1 MATVYLITSSPF
13 TSSRFTIHPITS
25 LPHHDSPHHLI
36 TIYLITVHPITKTDL
51 AEIQPL
57 RGWRYNATLSQNID
71 DYVSPLFDVVSARQ
85 REALYRNPLNS
96 IHLSVPRGEDA
107 AGEALRRLQEW
118 QQAGVLRQ
126 DELPG
131 IYAYYQYFRLPGS
144 AREYCRK
151 GFMCHIRAYDWAE
164 DVVLRHENT
173 LPAAVNDRAELLA
186 RTEFQTSATHGLYRD
201 ADFELEQ
208 FMDEAMQNPLYQ
220 TEEDYQGARDVL
232 AVIQDAAVIKRF
244 QQVLAARQ
252 VILADG
258 HHRYEGSL
266 AYRQARQQAAGA
278 AYTGR
283 EGWNFH
289 LMYLTNAAAD
299 DLRILPTHRLLL
311 ELPGGLTNA
320 ELLARLAPYFTVLP
334 LDDVYDLPERIAGKP
349 WAFGLYLGEGQA
361 YKIRLRPE
369 VHALL
374 DWDTTP
380 EVKALDLTVLHYF
393 VIEKALG
400 VVGPEAQRQWPG
412 VAYVRNFPECL
423 TRVDRGEA
431 RAAFIT
437 NEVTMPEVEAV
448 CHSGAVM
455 PPKSTFFYPKTI
467 GGFLFSSVQAD
478 ETAAPFYAAFRP

>member
-1 MATVYLITSSPF
+1 M
-13 TSSRFTIHPITS
+13 
-25 LPHHDSPHHLI
+25 
-36 TIYLITVHPITKTDL
+36 
-51 AEIQPL
+51 AEIQPV
-57 RGWRYNATLSQNID
+57 RGWRYNSQLSQQID
-71 DYVSPLFDVVSARQ
+71 DYVSPLFDVVSTKQ

-96 IHLSVPRGEDA
+96 IHLSVPIGVDA
-107 AGEALRRLQEW
+107 VGEARQRLADW
-118 QQAGVLRQ
+118 QAHGVLRQ

-144 AREYCRK
+144 SQEYCRK
-151 GFMCHIRAYDWAE
+151 GFMCHIRAYDWSE

-173 LPAAVNDRAELLA
+173 LPASVNDRAELLA

-201 ADFELEQ
+201 ESFELERYL
-208 FMDEAMQNPLYQ
+208 DEAMLDPLYQ

-232 AVIQDAAVIKRF
+232 AVIQDAAVIRRF
-244 QQVLAARQ
+244 QEILAARQ

-266 AYRQARQQAAGA
+266 AYRQARLAADPRA
-278 AYTGR
+278 TGQ
-283 EGWNFH
+283 EPWNYH
-289 LMYLTNAAAD
+289 LMYLTNSAAN

-311 ELPGGLTNA
+311 EMPAALTDA
-320 ELLARLAPYFTVLP
+320 EFLARLEPYFTVLP
-334 LDDVYDLPERIAGKP
+334 KDNAYDLPEIIAGKL
-349 WAFGLYLGEGQA
+349 WAFGLYLGGNS

-369 VHALL
+369 VHAQL

-393 VIEKALG
+393 VLERVLG
-400 VVGPEAQRQWPG
+400 IVGPDAQRSWTG
-412 VAYVRNFPECL
+412 VTYVRNFAECL

-437 NEVTMPEVEAV
+437 NEVTMAEVERV

-467 GGFLFSSVQAD
+467 GGFLFSSIHDSEAANPFAHCLLKD
-478 ETAAPFYAAFRP
+478 EE

>member
-1 MATVYLITSSPF
+1 M
-13 TSSRFTIHPITS
+13 
-25 LPHHDSPHHLI
+25 
-36 TIYLITVHPITKTDL
+36 
-51 AEIQPL
+51 
-57 RGWRYNATLSQNID
+57 RGWRYNPTLSQNID
-71 DYVSPLFDVVSARQ
+71 EYVSPLFDVVSAKQ

-107 AGEALRRLQEW
+107 AGEALRRLREW

-144 AREYCRK
+144 PREYCRK

-164 DVVLRHENT
+164 EMVLRHENT

-201 ADFELEQ
+201 DEFELERYL
-208 FMDEAMQNPLYQ
+208 DEAIETPLYQ

-232 AVIQDAAVIKRF
+232 AVIQDAAVIRRF

-266 AYRQARQQAAGA
+266 TYRQARLTADPRA
-278 AYTGR
+278 TGR
-283 EGWNFH
+283 EGWNYH
-289 LMYLTNAAAD
+289 LMYLTNSAAD

-311 ELPGGLTNA
+311 ELPGGLPDA
-320 ELLARLAPYFTVLP
+320 ELLARLEPYFTVLP
-334 LDDVYDLPERIAGKP
+334 KEDPYGLPELITGKR
-349 WAFGLYLGEGQA
+349 WAFGLYLRDGQT

-369 VHALL
+369 VHEHLS
-374 DWDTTP
+374 WETTP
-380 EVKALDLTVLHYF
+380 EVKALDLTVLHFF
-393 VIEKALG
+393 VLEKVLG
-400 VVGPEAQRQWPG
+400 IVGPDAQRQWPG

-423 TRVDRGEA
+423 QRVDSDEA
-431 RAAFIT
+431 RAALIT
-437 NEVTMPEVEAV
+437 NEVTMSEVERV
-448 CHSGAVM
+448 CHSGALM

-467 GGFLFSSVQAD
+467 GGFLFSSIQAA
-478 ETAAPFYAAFRP
+478 ETAHPLLTEFS